1 VCDGRAGGATTDA
14 WHQRPL
20 AVTSA
25 ASQASD
31 CVGRGHES
39 VAAPTNTSVVLGR
52 THTLLDCVCWCDGRW
67 GYSRQTR
74 LLIGVL
80 TVGTSNAQD
89 TWRLR
94 VHRTQEAVS
103 VARASDASDAEL
115 ENFPSTHL
123 LAWLLILV
131 RLSEIQVHCIES
143 CI

>member
-1 VCDGRAGGATTDA
+1 VAFGSDGRWAGVCRLTLTALCWRVCDGRAGGATTDA
-14 WHQRPL
+14 WRQRPL

-94 VHRTQEAVS
+94 VRWTRPTTS
-103 VARASDASDAEL
+103 VAPDQGITAT
-115 ENFPSTHL
+115 PS
-123 LAWLLILV
+123 V
-131 RLSEIQVHCIES
+131 FCYK
-143 CI
+143 